1 MAFAVGEVPDE
12 GAEEVDEAF
21 EDADHQDPHQDPFPH
36 LGGERAFDDTSE
48 AETQRSDNGCS
59 NNSHP
64 DGHAFDKLLFIHNQ
78 LY

>member
-36 LGGERAFDDTSE
+36 LGGERAFNHSAE
-48 AETQRSDNGCS
+48 AEAQCGDDSRGDNC
-59 NNSHP
+59 HP
-64 DGHAFDKLLFIHNQ
+64 DCCAFDEFLFIHNQ